1 MTVTW
6 YNIIII
12 ITNKHNLDSDSI
24 SLHATL
30 FTKKLY

>member
-12 ITNKHNLDSDSI
+12 ITNKHNFDSDNI

-30 FTKKLY
+30 KKL